1 MFDKVASADFAILT
15 LSLSLIYKYKQSFY
29 SAAKMADSTVL
40 YHNGSIFSR
49 EGRPDSWILIKNG
62 RVASRG
68 TSKEELEKYKA
79 SVANCVNLE
88 GKLLTPG
95 NYRSLNCWVNL
106 NDSNQASAMRTFTW
120 ATLDGA
126 KRSLTFTGEGSR
138 AAFCINYSF
147 INCQFK

>member
-1 MFDKVASADFAILT
+1 
-15 LSLSLIYKYKQSFY
+15 
-29 SAAKMADSTVL
+29 MADSTVL

-49 EGRPDSWILIKNG
+49 EGRPDSWIMIKNG

-68 TSKEELEKYKA
+68 TSKEELEKHRA
-79 SVANCVNLE
+79 SDTNCVDLE

-95 NYRSLNCWVNL
+95 NNRSLNCWVNL